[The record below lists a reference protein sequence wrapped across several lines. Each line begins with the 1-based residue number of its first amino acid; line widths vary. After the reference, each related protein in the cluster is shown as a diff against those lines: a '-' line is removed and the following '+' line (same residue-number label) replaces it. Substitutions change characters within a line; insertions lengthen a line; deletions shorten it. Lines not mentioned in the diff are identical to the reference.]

1 MIESN
6 VVETEVKEKKIENVN
21 ESREVRI
28 FKSILNKTNAK
39 EWRSQGLKMFKHKYF
54 SQAMKCF
61 EKAGEKEMYIKSKAY
76 YTADKAS
83 KTLVEI

>member
-28 FKSILNKTNAK
+28 FK
-39 EWRSQGLKMFKHKYF
+39 
-54 SQAMKCF
+54 
-61 EKAGEKEMYIKSKAY
+61 
-76 YTADKAS
+76 
-83 KTLVEI
+83 